1 MKTNNIWRCDLK
13 SPCVKFCESKNDK
26 NQCGIYV
33 RDNMTKTLTKQQFQ
47 ELAFPIKG
55 NGKDIEEPKMQLLPV
70 NKGLINGNVYSIEVK
85 AFEDLVILKRIEK

>member
-1 MKTNNIWRCDLK
+1 
-13 SPCVKFCESKNDK
+13 
-26 NQCGIYV
+26 
-33 RDNMTKTLTKQQFQ
+33 MTKTLTKQQFQ